1 MSLGRQTHLV
11 AGLLLALAMIH
22 ATKVSSPWAYLAI
35 LPMFGLLLDA
45 LTGICPMTLILK
57 QMPWNMNHY
66 RI

>member
-11 AGLLLALAMIH
+11 AGLLLALAMIL
-22 ATKVSSPWAYLAI
+22 AIKVSSTWAYLAI